1 MSIHSSL
8 HGADSLVGER
18 SVLSRLERIEQLQ
31 KEDRFDPES
40 DSIFGLPK
48 VRTKF
53 RIKKKKL
60 GDDEEGADLYKGVF
74 SLAYGSL
81 TLLNNTKLSLKRNK
95 FYGLLGANNCGNLS

>member
-40 DSIFGLPK
+40 DSVFGLPK

-60 GDDEEGADLYKGVF
+60 EDDEEGADQA
-74 SLAYGSL
+74 SE
-81 TLLNNTKLSLKRNK
+81 
-95 FYGLLGANNCGNLS
+95 GAASEEGATEGAAE

>member
-40 DSIFGLPK
+40 DSVFGLPK

-60 GDDEEGADLYKGVF
+60 GDDEEGADQASEGTAGEEGV
-74 SLAYGSL
+74 AEE
-81 TLLNNTKLSLKRNK
+81 
-95 FYGLLGANNCGNLS
+95 AAE